1 MKREICKLDKYHKD
15 YYYWNEIKIPE
26 LNIKTWSKVFP
37 NYNKELHKKVFKKF
51 RSLKTNLN
59 I

>member
-1 MKREICKLDKYHKD
+1 MKRKICKLDKYHKD

-51 RSLKTNLN
+51 RSLNREG
-59 I
+59 